1 MPIVVGRMTCELPIE
16 GREDPFPVRRI
27 FCIGRNY
34 LAHGGN
40 RHDREP
46 PIFFTKFST
55 ALLPGGGAMPY
66 PPATNDL
73 HHEVELVI
81 ALRDAGFRIPVAEAL
96 DHVEGYA
103 VGLDMTRRD
112 ILSTAQKA
120 GRPWDMAKNFTFAAP
135 AGKLR
140 PVTTHGHVTDGAIR
154 LTVNGETRQEGHLR
168 DMIWSP
174 AEIIAELSALEPL
187 LPGDLI
193 FTGTPAGVGP
203 VQIGDRMEA
212 TIDGLAPLHVEV
224 SDAR

>member
-1 MPIVVGRMTCELPIE
+1 
-16 GREDPFPVRRI
+16 
-27 FCIGRNY
+27 
-34 LAHGGN
+34 
-40 RHDREP
+40 
-46 PIFFTKFST
+46 
-55 ALLPGGGAMPY
+55 MPY

-154 LTVNGETRQEGHLR
+154 LTVNGETRQEGHLH